1 MMTNIAKQLHTSMNP
16 CRRLIAI
23 SALALAVAAPAINT
37 YAQGIPLAGQPGLQ
51 ELEALAAQKAS
62 NANSPMVVAAS
73 AKGPAAVA
81 DEHAVVEQ
89 LASVATCVNCRRLQ
103 GAQVIVNLGD
113 LAENRGMEK
122 YIVTLSA
129 EEREQLEAIVSK
141 GSHQSRKIINGLILL
156 NCDASSGRVRRSTQ
170 EVAGVLHVS
179 ERKIDRVKKRFVEEG
194 YDAALV
200 RPPSQRIYDSKIDGE
215 LEARLIALSCGEPP
229 EGHANWS
236 LRLLAQRAVELE
248 YVDSLSH
255 ETVRRALKKTN

>member
-1 MMTNIAKQLHTSMNP
+1 
-16 CRRLIAI
+16 
-23 SALALAVAAPAINT
+23 
-37 YAQGIPLAGQPGLQ
+37 
-51 ELEALAAQKAS
+51 
-62 NANSPMVVAAS
+62 
-73 AKGPAAVA
+73 
-81 DEHAVVEQ
+81 
-89 LASVATCVNCRRLQ
+89 VNCRRLQ

-156 NCDASSGRVRRSTQ
+156 NCDASSGRARRSTQ

>member
-1 MMTNIAKQLHTSMNP
+1 MAFRIRQYPHNDVLNRAHYHHEMIAKKLAEGNHDGIALDCTS
-16 CRRLIAI
+16 CLIA
-23 SALALAVAAPAINT
+23 LAFSV
-37 YAQGIPLAGQPGLQ
+37 
-51 ELEALAAQKAS
+51 EALVNFVGSRKVTDW
-62 NANSPMVVAAS
+62 N
-73 AKGPAAVA
+73 
-81 DEHAVVEQ
+81 EH
-89 LASVATCVNCRRLQ
+89 ASVATCVNCRRLQ

-113 LAENRGMEK
+113 LVENRGMEK

-156 NCDASSGRVRRSTQ
+156 NCDVSSGRARRSTQ
-170 EVAGVLHVS
+170 EVAAVLHVS

-215 LEARLIALSCGEPP
+215 LEARLIALSCSEPP
-229 EGHANWS
+229 EGQANWS